1 MKEGHVR
8 FYFMCK
14 LYVAPQGIESYYTV
28 CSSISISIERLF
40 LLVLRKT
47 VEISAPARGVCK
59 GRTFK
64 SLFASWK
71 EEKKTPKPSH
81 VDCTCIALCWLGKV
95 NLSLEGRNQ
104 ILHSIAES

>member
-71 EEKKTPKPSH
+71 EEKKNPKPSH
-81 VDCTCIALCWLGKV
+81 VDCTCIS
-95 NLSLEGRNQ
+95 SLLAR
-104 ILHSIAES
+104 ES